1 MADPRLELH
10 SLLLCDHAITAQDGK
25 VSAIGLFSQINV
37 TRLPT
42 VYGRFFIVAV
52 LEADPGQHQLTF
64 QVLGPS
70 GQPMLARPPQM
81 RLEVPPKAITA
92 NIVADLK
99 GLQVREL
106 GKHRLE
112 LRAGARVLGSTPF
125 TINLLWQDRRAANA
139 ERVCGPAS
147 RTRTSPCTPVIW
159 AARTWRRRPPLR
171 RTS

>member
-1 MADPRLELH
+1 MPDPAELRLELH

-52 LEADPGQHQLTF
+52 LEADPGLHQLTF
-64 QVLGPS
+64 QVIGPS

-112 LRAGARVLGSTPF
+112 LRAAERVLGSTPF
-125 TINLLWQDRRAANA
+125 TINLLWQERRAANA
-139 ERVCGPAS
+139 
-147 RTRTSPCTPVIW
+147 
-159 AARTWRRRPPLR
+159 
-171 RTS
+171 